1 MTAPASL
8 ERAVL
13 QALDSVVDPEL
24 DRSLVALG
32 FATAEVNGEGHVT
45 VELRLPTFWCAPNF
59 AYLMAQDAREAIE
72 AVPGVR
78 SVSVRLLDHFS
89 DEEVTHG
96 VSAGQSFDEAFPDLS
111 DGRGLEPLRRLFHV
125 KAFTVAQER
134 VLRGLLS
141 AGRSKAEITGLRLAD
156 VDLGTSEGQEYLKK
170 RRRLGLSVRPEEPLA
185 VLPNGLRLTAN
196 RLEDYLSR
204 SRSTRMNIEANTV
217 LCQGLHATRYG
228 RPRPGHR
235 IGPAVEVIT

>member
-1 MTAPASL
+1 M
-8 ERAVL
+8 L

-24 DRSLVALG
+24 DRSLVVLG
-32 FATAEVNGEGHVT
+32 FATAEADGEGHVT

-59 AYLMAQDAREAIE
+59 AYLMAQDARDAIE

-78 SVSVRLLDHFS
+78 SVSVRLLEHFS
-89 DEEVTHG
+89 DEEVTRG
-96 VSAGQSFDEAFPDLS
+96 VGAGQSFDEAFPDLS

-141 AGRSKAEITGLRLAD
+141 TGRSKAEITGLRLSD

-185 VLPNGLRLTAN
+185 VLPNGRRLTVN

-228 RPRPGHR
+228 
-235 IGPAVEVIT
+235 IEPAGEVVT